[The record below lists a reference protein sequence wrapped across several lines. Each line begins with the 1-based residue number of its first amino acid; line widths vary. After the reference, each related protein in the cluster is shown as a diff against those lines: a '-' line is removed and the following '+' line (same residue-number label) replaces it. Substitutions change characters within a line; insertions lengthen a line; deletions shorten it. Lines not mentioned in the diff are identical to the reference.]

1 MLLDRGRHCNRPTL
15 PTWPTNSSFAET
27 SPSNR
32 VQYSID
38 CLPSCCPPL
47 CTRIYMC
54 ICMNVL
60 GQRRSTIQRNRVE
73 GNETE
78 GTRYAQEAAKIT
90 CSDSKNIM
98 LPKTGAPS
106 SQNFRSFSYK
116 RSSRISYSRHSR
128 HPLALD
134 KNR

>member
-15 PTWPTNSSFAET
+15 PTWPTNSSFAQT
-27 SPSNR
+27 SLSNR
-32 VQYSID
+32 VQYSKD
-38 CLPSCCPPL
+38 CLPYCCAPL

-54 ICMNVL
+54 ILIHECAWPKTVNHP
-60 GQRRSTIQRNRVE
+60 
-73 GNETE
+73 TE
-78 GTRYAQEAAKIT
+78 PRGRKRKARGTPKKPQKSPAPI
-90 CSDSKNIM
+90 SKTSCFQ
-98 LPKTGAPS
+98 TGAPS